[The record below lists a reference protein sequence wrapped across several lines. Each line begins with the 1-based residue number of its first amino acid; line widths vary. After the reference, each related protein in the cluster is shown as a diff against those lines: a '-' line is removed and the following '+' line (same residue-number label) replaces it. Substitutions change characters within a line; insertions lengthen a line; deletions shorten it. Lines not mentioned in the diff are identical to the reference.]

1 MPTHRSYIDF
11 LMCSYVFFAYKIKV
25 PHIATAEDFLNMAV
39 IPKVLRAS
47 GAFFLKRKSLED
59 SILYKTIF

>member
-1 MPTHRSYIDF
+1 
-11 LMCSYVFFAYKIKV
+11 
-25 PHIATAEDFLNMAV
+25 MAV

-59 SILYKTIF
+59 NNLYKTIFYEYVQRLLLDECYLELSIVTYD